1 MSKPPGR
8 GRFIT
13 LEGIDGA
20 GKSTQV
26 ALLKEFVAE
35 RWGGGVF
42 TREPGGT
49 PLSERIRQLLLDP
62 AWGELAGQTEILL
75 YSAARAQ
82 LVSEVIQP
90 ALARGLLVVCERYVD
105 STLAYQ
111 GYGLGYDLEQ
121 INAVNALATSGLWP
135 DVTFLLDIDPVEGLR
150 RAGRSDRIERRGL
163 EFHRRVREGYLQLAR
178 DWPERIVVVK
188 ATGRSPADIQAEIRA
203 ELARRW
209 PE

>member
-20 GKSTQV
+20 GKSTQL
-26 ALLKEFVAE
+26 ALLKEFVTE

-49 PLSERIRQLLLDP
+49 SLSEHIRQLLLDP

-82 LVSEVIQP
+82 LVAEVIRP
-90 ALARGLLVVCERYVD
+90 ALARGLVVVCERYVD

-121 INAVNALATSGLWP
+121 IGAVNALATSGLWP
-135 DVTFLLDIDPVEGLR
+135 DVTFLLDIDPVQGLQ
-150 RAGRSDRIERRGL
+150 RAGRSDRVEQRGL

-178 DWPERIVVVK
+178 AWPERIVVVEV
-188 ATGRSPADIQAEIRA
+188 AGRSPAEIQAEIRA